1 MLSVAEASLK
11 VVANLKPLAS
21 EALPL
26 GGALGRVLASNVKA
40 KRTQPP
46 LDVSAMDG
54 YAVKANDVAKL
65 PAKLK
70 IVGSI
75 AAGQVF
81 AGSIKS
87 GEAARIF
94 TGAPIPRGAD
104 AVVIQENT
112 KSDGTTVEVV
122 DGQTPSGKHIRRA
135 GLDFREGDMLLKAG
149 HRLTARDI
157 ALAAAMNHTRLDVR
171 RQPRVAILATGD
183 ELVPPGTVPGPGQIV
198 SSSGAGLTADVIG
211 WGGTV
216 RDLGIAHDEVTDI
229 RFKAEV
235 AQTADLF
242 VTLGGASVGDHDL
255 IQKALADDLD
265 VAFWKIA
272 MRPGKPLIFGR
283 YKSVPFLGLPGN
295 PVSAMVCAQIF
306 LKPMLYALQGY
317 DGPAHEMRQARLATA
332 LAANDERQDY
342 VRAIYRAAPDGSEAQ
357 VEPFAVQDSS
367 MMRTMAAA
375 NALIVRPP
383 RDPARAQGATV
394 SMLLLD

>member
-1 MLSVAEASLK
+1 
-11 VVANLKPLAS
+11 
-21 EALPL
+21 
-26 GGALGRVLASNVKA
+26 VLASDVKA

-54 YAVKANDVAKL
+54 YAVKASDVAKL

-70 IVGSI
+70 VVGNI

-94 TGAPIPRGAD
+94 TGAPMPRGAD
-104 AVVIQENT
+104 TIVIQENT
-112 KSDGTTVEVV
+112 KREGATVEVV
-122 DGQTPSGKHIRRA
+122 DGQAPSGKHIRRA
-135 GLDFREGDMLLKAG
+135 GLDFRDGDVLLKAG

-157 ALAAAMNHTRLDVR
+157 ALAAAMNHTRLEVR

-183 ELVPPGTVPGPGQIV
+183 ELVPPGTVPGPGQIIG
-198 SSSGAGLTADVIG
+198 STSAGLSAEVLA

-235 AQTADLF
+235 AQSADLF

-255 IQKALADDLD
+255 VQKALADELD

-272 MRPGKPLIFGR
+272 MRPGKPLIFGH

-295 PVSAMVCAQIF
+295 PVSALVCAQIF
-306 LKPMLYALQGY
+306 LKPMIYALQGY
-317 DGPAHEMRQARLATA
+317 GAPAHDIRQARVAAA
-332 LAANDERQDY
+332 LSANDDRQDY
-342 VRAIYRAAPDGSEAQ
+342 VRAVHRPASDGGVGE
-357 VEPFAVQDSS
+357 VEPFPVQDSS
-367 MMRTMAAA
+367 MMRTLAAA

-394 SMLLLD
+394 TVLLLD

>member
-1 MLSVAEASLK
+1 MLSVAEASQK
-11 VVANLKPLAS
+11 VVASLKPLAG
-21 EALPL
+21 EQMPL
-26 GGALGRVLASNVKA
+26 VSALGRILASNVKS

-54 YAVKANDVAKL
+54 YAVKASDVAKL

-81 AGSIKS
+81 AGAIKS

-94 TGAPIPRGAD
+94 TGAPVPRGAD
-104 AVVIQENT
+104 AIVIQENT
-112 KSDGTTVEVV
+112 KSDGATVEVV
-122 DGQTPSGKHIRRA
+122 DGQSPSGKHIRRA
-135 GLDFREGDMLLKAG
+135 GLDFREGDVLLQAG
-149 HRLTARDI
+149 RRLTARDI
-157 ALAAAMNHTRLDVR
+157 ALAAAMNHTRLDCR
-171 RQPRVAILATGD
+171 RMPRVAILATGD

-198 SSSGAGLTADVIG
+198 GSTSAGLSADVIH

-216 RDLGIAHDEVTDI
+216 RDLGIAHDVVTEI
-229 RFKAEV
+229 RFKAEA
-235 AQTADLF
+235 AQSADLF
-242 VTLGGASVGDHDL
+242 ITLGGASVGDHDL

-306 LKPMLYALQGY
+306 LKPMLYALLGY
-317 DGPAHEMRQARLATA
+317 AGATHAMRQARLTA
-332 LAANDERQDY
+332 PLAANDDRQDY
-342 VRAIYRAAPDGSEAQ
+342 VRAVFRPTQDGGGE
-357 VEPFAVQDSS
+357 VEPFPVQDSS

-375 NALIVRPP
+375 NVLIVRPP
-383 RDPARAQGATV
+383 GDAARATGDSV
-394 SMLLLD
+394 SVLTLD